1 MRVGITGATGVL
13 GSRIVAALASLGY
26 ATDAFDGDVRHSASV
41 DQWVDRV
48 DAVIH
53 CAAVVPIQQVADHA
67 GTAIAINVGG
77 TANVA
82 AAAGKRGRRLVYI
95 STSHV
100 YRSNDQ
106 GLSEDDPIEPISLY
120 GLTKLQGEAWVERLA
135 SRPLIL
141 RLFSYFDERQ
151 ATSFLVPGLATRI
164 GKADTEAKIDLF
176 GGHNRRDMAS
186 AAWLAQ
192 ACAALFAADATGIV
206 NCATGSDRTVLE
218 IAEAMARATKRS
230 DIRWNV
236 IQDRPV
242 DALVS
247 NNQKLRTLVPSL
259 PPFDLDRA
267 LATYVRDA
275 APTESD
281 GFARRLREQNVA

>member
-13 GSRIVAALASLGY
+13 GSRIAATLTRLGY
-26 ATDAFDGDVRHSASV
+26 DTDAFDRDVRNSAAV
-41 DQWVDRV
+41 DEWVDRI

-100 YRSNDQ
+100 YRSNDR
-106 GLSEDDPIEPISLY
+106 GLREDDPIEPISLY

-135 SRPLIL
+135 PASLIL

-164 GKADTEAKIDLF
+164 GRADHRAQIDLF

-186 AAWLAQ
+186 ATWLAQ
-192 ACAALFAADATGIV
+192 ACVALFAAEATGVV

-218 IAEAMARATKRS
+218 IAEAMSTATGRH
-230 DIRWNV
+230 DVTWNV

-242 DALVS
+242 DTLVS
-247 NNQKLRTLVPSL
+247 DNRKLRSLAPDL
-259 PPFDLDRA
+259 PPFDLDAA
-267 LATYVRDA
+267 LALYVRDA
-275 APTESD
+275 APTAND
-281 GFARRLREQNVA
+281 GFARRLREQNAR

>member
-13 GSRIVAALASLGY
+13 GTRIAAALASLGY
-26 ATDAFDGDVRHSASV
+26 AIDAFDGDVRHPASV
-41 DQWVDRV
+41 DQWVDGV

-53 CAAVVPIQQVADHA
+53 CAAVVPVQQVADHA
-67 GTAIAINVGG
+67 GTAVAINVGG

-82 AAAGKRGRRLVYI
+82 AAAGKRGCRLVYI

-100 YRSNDQ
+100 YKSNDH
-106 GLSEDDPIEPISLY
+106 GLSENDPIEPISLY

-135 SRPLIL
+135 PRSLIL

-164 GKADTEAKIDLF
+164 GKADTGAQIDLF

-186 AAWLAQ
+186 AVWLAQ
-192 ACAALFAADATGIV
+192 ACTALFAADATGIV
-206 NCATGSDRTVLE
+206 NCSTGSDRTVLE

-230 DIRWNV
+230 DVAWNV

-242 DALVS
+242 DTLVS
-247 NNQKLRTLVPSL
+247 DNSKLRTLVPDL
-259 PPFDLDRA
+259 PTFDLDAA
-267 LATYVRDA
+267 LTAYVRDA
-275 APTESD
+275 APIASD
-281 GFARRLREQNVA
+281 GFARRLQEQNVG